1 MFGKKAA
8 ARKQKPDYVSQKDL
22 WCWQSREVSRS
33 IVILFAG
40 FLMLYCTDT
49 LQMSAAIVSV
59 VMVVS
64 KVVDAFSNAIA
75 GWIVDNAPVTRWG
88 KARPFELFVIGLWLA
103 NFLLFSTPSWFSMT
117 AKVIWVFVMYTL
129 VNSIFYPILVAS
141 NTVYFPRAF
150 KKPQINKITSIGGI
164 IVMLVSILFNILF
177 PMMLKVYENS
187 AAGWSHL
194 ALIWAIPMAILGL
207 FRMFFIPEKYQIDS
221 SAQDAKKANR
231 VSWKD
236 ILTVLKNNRYIWIIC
251 FAGFFFNF
259 ITSMGV
265 QVYYYKYIAHNVGAM
280 GIVSAANIIVLPL
293 AFLFPRWIKKFSTA
307 KLMSA
312 GFFIASLGY
321 LINYFAGGNVPL
333 LMVGQILFGAGA
345 VPFSMLLVL
354 LILDCADFNEYR
366 GLARMEGT
374 MSSLNNLMNMLGAAL
389 GSAGLGVFLSASG
402 YTGSAATNSGLSIL
416 MIRLLFSV
424 VPAVLFFMLGFCLL
438 GYNKLDAQL
447 PTIREALK
455 KKRAQQASDKGT
467 PEK

>member
-1 MFGKKAA
+1 
-8 ARKQKPDYVSQKDL
+8 
-22 WCWQSREVSRS
+22 
-33 IVILFAG
+33 
-40 FLMLYCTDT
+40 
-49 LQMSAAIVSV
+49 
-59 VMVVS
+59 
-64 KVVDAFSNAIA
+64 
-75 GWIVDNAPVTRWG
+75 
-88 KARPFELFVIGLWLA
+88 
-103 NFLLFSTPSWFSMT
+103 
-117 AKVIWVFVMYTL
+117 
-129 VNSIFYPILVAS
+129 
-141 NTVYFPRAF
+141 
-150 KKPQINKITSIGGI
+150 
-164 IVMLVSILFNILF
+164 
-177 PMMLKVYENS
+177 
-187 AAGWSHL
+187 
-194 ALIWAIPMAILGL
+194 
-207 FRMFFIPEKYQIDS
+207 MFFIPEKYQIDS

-259 ITSMGV
+259 ITSMRV

-374 MSSLNNLMNMLGAAL
+374 MS
-389 GSAGLGVFLSASG
+389 
-402 YTGSAATNSGLSIL
+402 IL